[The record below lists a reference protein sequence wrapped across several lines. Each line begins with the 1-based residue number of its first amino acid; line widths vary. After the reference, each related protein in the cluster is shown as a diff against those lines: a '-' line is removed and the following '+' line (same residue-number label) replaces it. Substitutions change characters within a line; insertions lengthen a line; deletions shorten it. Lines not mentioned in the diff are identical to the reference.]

1 MTLNE
6 IDVRLEELR
15 NIPAEEIETKSAD
28 EMAAI
33 NSEMTDLIE
42 ERKKIM
48 ANAETRKAQLEEAAK
63 FGTEDKSAEVAPKE
77 ARTMDLK
84 EIRSSHE
91 YNMAYAEYLKTGDA
105 TECRALLT
113 ELASPAGE
121 VPVAVYLEEGI
132 QTAWKQ
138 CLIASRAR
146 HISVKGVIEIPFEY
160 SATPA
165 VVHAEGA
172 AAPAEE
178 VLEIG
183 QVTIKPETLKK
194 WITVSDTVLALKGEA
209 FLDYIVAEIA
219 QRITELEDKEA
230 VNAIKAAIG
239 ATTKTQPGVKAI
251 AETAITFETIFKAL
265 AVLADGATNPVA
277 IMNKQT
283 YFADF
288 MTLKDS
294 ALRPIYNVVV
304 ENGRP
309 TYYING
315 VPVLFSDELTAHTE
329 IIVGDMS
336 GLTENIPDG
345 GINFI
350 RDPYSLAEKNLI
362 KLVGRKMVGFGVTK
376 EDYFAVI
383 TVGA

>member
-1 MTLNE
+1 MNLKE
-6 IDVRLEELR
+6 IEARLGELR
-15 NIPAEEIETKSAD
+15 SISKEEIEKKSAEEIEKINA
-28 EMAAI
+28 EMA
-33 NSEMTDLIE
+33 DLME
-42 ERKKIM
+42 QRKKIIE
-48 ANAETRKAQLEEAAK
+48 AAETRKAQLEQAAK
-63 FGTEDKSAEVAPKE
+63 FGIETKGAEKAPAEEKV
-77 ARTMDLK
+77 RTLDEVRK
-84 EIRSSHE
+84 SHE
-91 YNMAYAEYLKTGDA
+91 YNVAYAEYLKTGNADQ
-105 TECRALLT
+105 CRALLT
-113 ELASPAGE
+113 ELADPAGE
-121 VPVAVYLEEGI
+121 VPVATYLEDGI

-138 CLIASRAR
+138 TNIAARAR
-146 HISVKGVIEIPFEY
+146 HISVKGIIEIPFEF

-172 AAPAEE
+172 NAPTEE
-178 VLEIG
+178 VLTIG
-183 QVTIKPETLKK
+183 TVTIKPETLKK
-194 WITVSDTVLALKGEA
+194 WITISDTVTALKGEA

-219 QRITELEDKEA
+219 QRISELEDKEA
-230 VNAIKAAIG
+230 VRVIKAAIG
-239 ATTKTQPGVKAI
+239 DTTKTQPGVKAV

-265 AVLADGATNPVA
+265 AVLADGAKNPVA
-277 IMNKQT
+277 VMNKQT
-283 YFADF
+283 YFSDF

-315 VPVLFSDELTAHTE
+315 VPVLFNDNLTAHTE
-329 IIVGDMS
+329 IIVGDFD
-336 GLTENIPDG
+336 GLLENVPDG

-362 KLVGRKMVGFGVTK
+362 KIVGRKMVGFGVVK